1 MAELIELS
9 DLAWTIVNSDGEHE
23 SIERAWT
30 AALPDDW
37 APAAGVEE
45 LRARLSQMTDQL
57 RSAGDAGLLEVVV
70 AVVVYL
76 AAHPE
81 RRRVEQTVIGEA
93 LREEYGD
100 RVPDEVVNWLATQP
114 SITPHPRHHGA
125 LPRQRHFHS
134 RPPPP
139 TEAG

>member
-45 LRARLSQMTDQL
+45 LRARLRQITDQP
-57 RSAGDAGLLEVVV
+57 APV
-70 AVVVYL
+70 
-76 AAHPE
+76 
-81 RRRVEQTVIGEA
+81 
-93 LREEYGD
+93 
-100 RVPDEVVNWLATQP
+100 
-114 SITPHPRHHGA
+114 TPRC
-125 LPRQRHFHS
+125 S
-134 RPPPP
+134 RWW
-139 TEAG
+139 